1 MPKLIAMAGKGGVGK
16 TTITALLIKYMV
28 EKKLTPILV
37 VDADPNTN
45 LNELLALDV
54 HMTIGQIRKEIKGEI
69 PAHMSRDQY
78 MEMKVHQSLI
88 EESGFDLMV
97 MGQPDGPGCY
107 CAANQFLSMTMDHLT
122 GNYKYI
128 LVDNE
133 AGMEHLSRMNLTLI
147 DHLLVISDPSARGI
161 MTAGRISEITEPLK
175 LDVRNKKLIVNR
187 VPVPEPEMLIS
198 KINETVE
205 QSNLPLGGLL
215 HASPEL
221 VEQEL
226 TGSSYLE
233 LSSEIAVI
241 KEAYTIFDSI
251 FEDRD

>member
-16 TTITALLIKYMV
+16 TTLTALLVKYLL
-28 EKKLTPILV
+28 EKKQTPILV

-45 LNELLALDV
+45 LNELLGLDV
-54 HMTIGQIRKEIKGEI
+54 HMTIGQIRKEIKGEL

-78 MEMKVHQSLI
+78 MEMKVHQALI
-88 EESGFDLMV
+88 EETGFDLMV

-107 CAANQFLSMTMDHLT
+107 CAANQFLAMTMDHLT
-122 GNYKYI
+122 DNYKYI

-161 MTAGRISEITEPLK
+161 MTAGRISEITGPLK
-175 LDVRNKKLIVNR
+175 LSVRDKKLIVNR
-187 VPVPEPEMLIS
+187 VPDAAPEALMK
-198 KINETVE
+198 KINETVK
-205 QSNLPLGGLL
+205 QSDLPLGGLL
-215 HASPEL
+215 HASDAL

-226 TGSSYLE
+226 NGGSYLQ
-233 LSSEIAVI
+233 LDTEIPVI
-241 KEAYTIFDSI
+241 KEAYQLFDTIFTK
-251 FEDRD
+251 EA